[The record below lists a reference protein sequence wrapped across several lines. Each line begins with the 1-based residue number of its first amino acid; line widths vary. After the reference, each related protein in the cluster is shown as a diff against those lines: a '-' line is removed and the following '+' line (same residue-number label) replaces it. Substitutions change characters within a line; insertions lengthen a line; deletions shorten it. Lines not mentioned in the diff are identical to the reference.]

1 MPRQDATPAPRFRHL
16 PNALTALR
24 LIAVPVLLA
33 TLLAV
38 TSEGRYLAAA
48 IFALAILT
56 DYVDGTLARRHDA
69 VTAFGVVADP
79 IADKLLVGSALIAL
93 SSMGRAPVWVVALI
107 IAREAL
113 ITAMRASA
121 LRRGEVIGA
130 NRGGKAKT
138 VLQAAAIMAL
148 ILAPAGAA
156 FALALLYI
164 ALVATLISG
173 VAYMGQMR
181 GEH

>member
-1 MPRQDATPAPRFRHL
+1 V
-16 PNALTALR
+16 LR
-24 LIAVPVLLA
+24 LVAVPALLA
-33 TLLAV
+33 ALLAG

-48 IFALAILT
+48 LFALAIFT
-56 DYVDGTLARRHDA
+56 DYVDGTLARHHDA

-93 SSMGRAPVWVVALI
+93 VSMGRAPTWVVALI

-113 ITAMRASA
+113 ITLLRVLA
-121 LRRGEVIGA
+121 LRRGRVVGA
-130 NRGGKAKT
+130 NMGGKAKT
-138 VLQAAAIMAL
+138 TLQAAAIMTL
-148 ILAPAGAA
+148 ILAPAGAT

-164 ALVATLISG
+164 ALIVTLLSG